1 MLVGAPALPVT
12 VPLAHSV
19 LPVTVLQSAS
29 ALGEAATAAA
39 VTVIT
44 RAGTAQSKATFTTN
58 PFRAVRSE
66 ANHENEQQRHRG
78 VNGILILDGGKPV
91 WMVATDIERRTPD
104 LERYTAS
111 DERRNWLAHSAIR
124 SLSAISR
131 SSCPAGIVYANRRS
145 SVANERKSSR
155 ITLSSMGISPPK
167 KQ

>member
-1 MLVGAPALPVT
+1 
-12 VPLAHSV
+12 V

-29 ALGEAATAAA
+29 ALGEKATAAA

-44 RAGTAQSKATFTTN
+44 RVGTTPGKATFTTN
-58 PFRAVRSE
+58 PFRAVRCV

-91 WMVATDIERRTPD
+91 WMVAADIARRTPD

-111 DERRNWLAHSAIR
+111 ERRNWLAYSAIR

-155 ITLSSMGISPPK
+155 ITLSSMGISP
-167 KQ
+167 QRSSE